1 MSEPSVD
8 ESSGSTREVAAN
20 RRRNRHN
27 VASAAEMMRNHREN
41 PAAVWYKDGVNEND
55 HGGACRKLMFPG

>member
-1 MSEPSVD
+1 
-8 ESSGSTREVAAN
+8 
-20 RRRNRHN
+20 
-27 VASAAEMMRNHREN
+27 VASAAEMMKNHREN